1 MATTTS
7 SSTESGTTSGEFDTE
22 ETSSFRTS
30 PTVPQEW
37 IDAWTR
43 GQPGGGTMNPFIERI
58 LEASSGI
65 EGAAG
70 GVRDAA
76 GGIRGAAGGIGEIA
90 RTGYDDIDRRGGQL
104 GDFFR
109 DQQSVGAHTLQMMAE
124 KYPELYGEQPSVEAA
139 LVRGVDDVTARTG
152 ASFMDAYTNPFEQQ
166 VVQSALNDLEKQFG
180 RNQTAGN
187 MQQSMSGAF
196 GGGRHALRESEAA
209 DSYLDT
215 IGRTSGGLRSD
226 NFARAIQAGQFD
238 AELGLQG
245 QRYNQMTELERAML
259 DARNKQEASRI
270 NAEILQERQLAD
282 QRAAQLGDT
291 NRLEA
296 GIQSRGLLSDLAGR
310 NLDKAELYRAQGELS
325 GREGELRGLEGG
337 LTKEAAALAGAAA
350 GLSTLEFDQLMEWLS
365 QGTSQFGTE
374 GIAEGTTSGT
384 SAGEYSGQTD
394 STSKTKAGLFDWVG
408 MALGAVGNAA
418 SGTNFAGSD

>member
-152 ASFMDAYTNPFEQQ
+152 ASFMDAYTN
-166 VVQSALNDLEKQFG
+166 
-180 RNQTAGN
+180 
-187 MQQSMSGAF
+187 
-196 GGGRHALRESEAA
+196 
-209 DSYLDT
+209 
-215 IGRTSGGLRSD
+215 
-226 NFARAIQAGQFD
+226 

-245 QRYNQMTELERAML
+245 QRYNQMTDLERAML

-337 LTKEAAALAGAAA
+337 LTKDAAALAGAAA